1 MLDGFK
7 CRKITG
13 NTGMLSF
20 NTVHA
25 VFNNAITISR
35 QELKGYI
42 LRFLTKTYY
51 IHENFFL
58 YNLKQKRYE
67 NSLIHRFSNY
77 LDL

>member
-7 CRKITG
+7 CRKI

-25 VFNNAITISR
+25 VFNNSITISR
-35 QELKGYI
+35 RGLKGYI

-51 IHENFFL
+51 IHEKVFL
-58 YNLKQKRYE
+58 YNPKQKRYE
-67 NSLIHRFSNY
+67 NSLIKGFTND

>member
-7 CRKITG
+7 CRKI

-35 QELKGYI
+35 RGLKGYI

-51 IHENFFL
+51 IHEIFFL